1 MALNFPDNPTINQIF
16 SDATSGFYFKW
27 DGTVWQSFTPGS
39 SANIQ
44 ILDDV
49 SGSFNGITTSFSLT
63 SGGNSIIPIKSAQLV
78 INLGGV
84 VQDPS
89 DDYTVSGSNVIFS
102 DPPDLGVSFSGIS
115 LGPAVPISN
124 ILDGTIVPQD
134 LSTGGPWWQSDY
146 KVGIGTSVPTSLLDV
161 EGDAIIIG
169 IITARTFSGQLSA
182 GISTISN
189 LRVTGITT
197 LGVTTTTSLSAEMI
211 SIAGASNTIANLTG
225 TVLNYNNIS
234 GINQNIT
241 GISTLT
247 QVIATAIVGTSVTAT
262 NLRVS
267 GITTLGSSNGIG
279 TVTIGTGITALLVDG
294 NARITGILSIG
305 QGTITID
312 GNTNT
317 ISGIASVTDAFG
329 SYLSIP
335 PGTVISVAASV
346 APAGYLKANGAE
358 ISRTAYSALF
368 GCIGTS
374 FGAGTAGTTFS
385 IPDLRGEFIRGWVD
399 NRVGVDTG
407 TTFGR
412 SQDWSIENITSADT
426 GARRTDYDP
435 APTGPSY
442 HVHVSSG
449 LGGGGVPYQPIA
461 FDASRQV
468 KASTETRPRN
478 IALLYCIR
486 Y

>member
-1 MALNFPDNPTINQIF
+1 M
-16 SDATSGFYFKW
+16 
-27 DGTVWQSFTPGS
+27 
-39 SANIQ
+39 
-44 ILDDV
+44 
-49 SGSFNGITTSFSLT
+49 
-63 SGGNSIIPIKSAQLV
+63 
-78 INLGGV
+78 
-84 VQDPS
+84 
-89 DDYTVSGSNVIFS
+89 
-102 DPPDLGVSFSGIS
+102 
-115 LGPAVPISN
+115 
-124 ILDGTIVPQD
+124 
-134 LSTGGPWWQSDY
+134 
-146 KVGIGTSVPTSLLDV
+146 
-161 EGDAIIIG
+161 
-169 IITARTFSGQLSA
+169 
-182 GISTISN
+182 
-189 LRVTGITT
+189 
-197 LGVTTTTSLSAEMI
+197 
-211 SIAGASNTIANLTG
+211 
-225 TVLNYNNIS
+225 
-234 GINQNIT
+234 
-241 GISTLT
+241 
-247 QVIATAIVGTSVTAT
+247 
-262 NLRVS
+262 
-267 GITTLGSSNGIG
+267 
-279 TVTIGTGITALLVDG
+279 
-294 NARITGILSIG
+294 
-305 QGTITID
+305 
-312 GNTNT
+312 
-317 ISGIASVTDAFG
+317 
-329 SYLSIP
+329 SIP